1 MIKEHKIQLKTVKIE
16 SKPIMIYIASYEN
29 KEVRV
34 NYLLPTGSRLRASPT
49 VG

>member
-29 KEVRV
+29 KEIYELGYKV
-34 NYLLPTGSRLRASPT
+34 N
-49 VG
+49 

>member
-29 KEVRV
+29 KEICV
-34 NYLLPTGSRLRASPT
+34 YSMDSRIFINW
-49 VG
+49 